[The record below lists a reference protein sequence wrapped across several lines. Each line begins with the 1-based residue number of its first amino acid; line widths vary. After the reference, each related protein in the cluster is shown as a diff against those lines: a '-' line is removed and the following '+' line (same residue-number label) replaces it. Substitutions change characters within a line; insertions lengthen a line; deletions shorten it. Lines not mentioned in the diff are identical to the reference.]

1 MKERRPWFPAKR
13 CGWGW
18 GFPVSWQ
25 GWAVLALF
33 VGLNLLGALWLSPE
47 AGRGAL
53 HGYTAGLAVLF
64 LAVCRFKGGRRGAEK
79 KKGSVDDRPHQDP

>member
-18 GFPVSWQ
+18 GFPVSRQ

-33 VGLNLLGALWLSPE
+33 VGLTLLGALWLSPG

-53 HGYTAGLAVLF
+53 HGYPAGLAVLF
-64 LAVCRFKGGRRGAEK
+64 SAVCGFKGGRRVGK
-79 KKGSVDDRPHQDP
+79 KKDRGVDDRPHQDP